1 MKSSKLLAI
10 TILILLAVVSFFL
23 PYKSYR
29 SWFIFTSDYL
39 TTERIA
45 DVFAKQSIFAELF
58 FLVVFMPVAAFG
70 TLQTKLEKNL
80 IGLIVVSL
88 ISSTMLSF
96 AVFGLS
102 FALFEVETNF
112 LIGYFLFMLLSI
124 LGCVAFWIMTLREIW
139 RRISNRRRRLK
150 TA

>member
-45 DVFAKQSIFAELF
+45 DVFAKQSFFAELF
-58 FLVVFMPVAAFG
+58 LLVVFTPVAAFG
-70 TLQTKLEKNL
+70 ILQTKFEKNL
-80 IGLIVVSL
+80 IGLLVVSL
-88 ISSTMLSF
+88 ISSTMLFF
-96 AVFGLS
+96 ADFGLC
-102 FALFEVETNF
+102 FALFEVEAKF
-112 LIGYFLFMLLSI
+112 LIGYLLFMLLSI
-124 LGCVAFWIMTLREIW
+124 LGCVAFWIMTLHEIW
-139 RRISNRRRRLK
+139 RRISNRHLNLK